1 MTEIWN
7 KRKWD
12 EGELNACFRS
22 ECHQWIMLP
31 LKTIDI
37 TDPEA
42 SQMLKSFLD
51 SNSGSVV
58 ANEDIQSTIV
68 SVILKN
74 TRESFSNLTIELFLP
89 LFSEHRIWPIPV
101 SRTHCLKYFNLKSS

>member
-1 MTEIWN
+1 MTELWN

-12 EGELNACFRS
+12 EGELNDHFRS
-22 ECHQWIMLP
+22 ECHQWIMLL

-37 TDPEA
+37 TDPDA
-42 SQMLKSFLD
+42 SQVLKIFLAPK
-51 SNSGSVV
+51 SGSVV
-58 ANEDIQSTIV
+58 ANEDIQSSII

-89 LFSEHRIWPIPV
+89 LFFEHKIWPIPV
-101 SRTHCLKYFNLKSS
+101 SINHCLKYCNWKS

>member
-12 EGELNACFRS
+12 EGELNDHFRS
-22 ECHQWIMLP
+22 ECHQWIMLF

-37 TDPEA
+37 TDPNA
-42 SQMLKSFLD
+42 SQMLKIFLAPK
-51 SNSGSVV
+51 SGSIV
-58 ANEDIQSTIV
+58 AKKDIQSAIV
-68 SVILKN
+68 NVILKN

-101 SRTHCLKYFNLKSS
+101 SRTHCLKYSNLKSS

>member
-1 MTEIWN
+1 MTELWN

-12 EGELNACFRS
+12 EGELNGRFKS
-22 ECHQWIMLP
+22 ECHRWIMLL

-37 TDPEA
+37 TDPDA
-42 SQMLKSFLD
+42 FQVLKFFLAPK
-51 SNSGSVV
+51 SGSLV
-58 ANEDIQSTIV
+58 ANKDIQSVIV
-68 SVILKN
+68 DAILKN

-101 SRTHCLKYFNLKSS
+101 SRTHA